1 MTVRVSRFHRRFS
14 VTRRVR
20 RERCR
25 ALGAPGSMLD
35 LTLLI
40 AGQIN
45 RWVGRHGFVPRYE
58 VAYSAMRAY
67 PAASILICKDG
78 RLARGAGGFSL
89 NRPADERQLL
99 AELREVAIESLDT
112 LQEENVE
119 EVWGSWPPMPECRG
133 DLTPMSDPFAATD
146 GDDLIAGYRTK
157 CGDTAIL
164 VRLPTRWFSEPST
177 RLRMRHRRLPILH
190 LGRDDRAMLPF

>member
-1 MTVRVSRFHRRFS
+1 MF
-14 VTRRVR
+14 
-20 RERCR
+20 
-25 ALGAPGSMLD
+25 D
-35 LTLLI
+35 LALLI

-45 RWVGRHGFVPRYE
+45 RWVRRHGFVPRYE
-58 VAYSAMRAY
+58 VAYFAMPAY

-89 NRPADERQLL
+89 NRPARQGELL
-99 AELREVAIESLDT
+99 AELREVAIESLDM

-133 DLTPMSDPFAATD
+133 DLAPMSDPFVATD
-146 GDDLIAGYRTK
+146 GGGLIAGYRTK
-157 CGDTAIL
+157 CGDTEIL
-164 VRLPTRWFSEPST
+164 VRVPTRWFSETST

-190 LGRDDRAMLPF
+190 LRRDDRAMLPF